1 MTPLT
6 FLSILFVGSVNV
18 IITDNGREVRERGK
32 DISELAGEELGI
44 VAREQR
50 REIAPSGASLEAQW

>member
-1 MTPLT
+1 MTPLN

-32 DISELAGEELGI
+32 DISEQAGEELGI
-44 VAREQR
+44 VTREQR
-50 REIAPSGASLEAQW
+50 RAIAPSGASLEAQW